1 MTTARRFAFLA
12 LPLLAIA
19 LTACESS
26 TTGLDERDLA
36 TMAALEGPFELSPA
50 VFDIDATPAGT
61 IVAAENATIKEIR
74 KNGLVEL
81 VEVPTIP
88 GVAVNG
94 IEAIGRGNF
103 FATSAGLD
111 QAEGAGLW
119 RVSPGGAR
127 QVGDIEAFETEVD
140 PDANVGPGWKDPACE
155 ALPGFTAGP
164 QSNPYHLAVL
174 SGSETLIA
182 DAAGNTL
189 LHATTDGRID
199 TVAVFTP
206 PLDEATDD
214 LAVLSGS
221 ETLIADAAG
230 NTLLHA
236 TTDGRIDT
244 VAVFT
249 PPLDEATDDWR
260 VLFEL
265 TDGTPC
271 YVQPVPTSVDVGPE
285 GAYYVGEL
293 TGAPA
298 TPGMSR
304 IWRIESGSRGVT
316 CPSDACTEVA
326 SDLTSILDVEF
337 GPDGFL
343 YVVEMDANGWLAATT
358 GDAIGGTVKRC
369 DVETGV
375 CTTVEDGLELPGAIT
390 FDGRGTMWLLESGI
404 VTPTVRAI
412 EP

>member
-1 MTTARRFAFLA
+1 VFKMTTARRFAFLA

-214 LAVLSGS
+214 
-221 ETLIADAAG
+221 
-230 NTLLHA
+230 
-236 TTDGRIDT
+236 
-244 VAVFT
+244 
-249 PPLDEATDDWR
+249 WR